1 MKYQKNL
8 FPLVFIIFLFLSSR
22 LYVQAQP
29 ADNDL
34 KLKEA
39 VIEKRILD
47 NGMTV
52 LAQENPSH
60 KLVALEIIVNTGSIF
75 EGQWQG
81 SGIAHLVEHML
92 FKGTKQR
99 PEGQIAEEVS
109 SLGGRINGYTS
120 YQFTGYSLTIPANNF
135 DKGLDILKDMITAP
149 TFDKQQLQKEKE
161 VILNE
166 IRLNRDDPKRYLDRL
181 FFQAAYSKAP
191 FNLPIIGLEPLFTKL
206 GQEDVVSF
214 YNKWYVPNNIIVSV
228 AGDIQA
234 ADVMEKVNAV
244 FSDFKMQ
251 PYPQLTLPA
260 IDDLVGPKG
269 YEERFDINTTYMML
283 GFPSVS
289 FSHPDSAALDV
300 LSILLAQ
307 GQSSRLYKLLYKNK
321 KLIYS
326 VQGYNY
332 TPGFRGVF
340 AVNFMLDETN
350 IKQVV
355 DELFTEV
362 DKIKAKGITATE
374 LNKSINSYLS
384 EYIYSQQTVQDQA
397 QTMAQDE
404 AYAQNPHFS
413 EKYLKKISRVTV
425 KDVQRCAKLYLSPD
439 KLIRVLLKPKG
450 NTAEPVT
457 AKSVVKPKPIT
468 KITLDNGLV
477 LLLRN
482 NSLQPTVSLQAIFSG
497 GTRCETEQDNGIF
510 HVLGRMLT
518 RGTKKYTAS
527 DIAQILEDLGAE
539 VSGFSGYN
547 SFGLSMDVLSKD
559 LDTGLNI
566 LVDLIANSTFPAPE
580 LSLEKRLSLKGIKIE
595 DDDIYRNTVKILR
608 KNLFKQ
614 YPYRFSTLGTE
625 AAIASISRNQLIEY
639 YNEYVR
645 PNNLV
650 IAIFGDIDLEHVTKV
665 IKNKLGNLK
674 PKSIRQ
680 KIHTAIKPPPSLK
693 LINNQRDKK
702 QALLML
708 GFLGA
713 DVKSAD
719 RYALEFLNSIL
730 CDSHGMLYKRI
741 REKYGLSYALGGMSM
756 SGVDTGYFFV
766 YVATDPEATDEVKRI
781 IIDEIKS
788 LNTAPIDAQLI
799 ARTKSYL
806 IGQQRINL
814 ETNSALSFIS
824 TLDELYGL
832 GFGRYL
838 DYETTINNLDA
849 QTLQQA
855 ANKYLDITKSVIV
868 ITKDKF

>member
-8 FPLVFIIFLFLSSR
+8 FPLVVIIFLFLSSR
-22 LYVQAQP
+22 PYAQAQH

-39 VIEKRILD
+39 VIQKHILD

-52 LAQENPSH
+52 LVQENPSH
-60 KLVALEIIVNTGSIF
+60 KLVALEIIVNTGSLF

-92 FKGTKQR
+92 FKGTKER
-99 PEGQIAEEVS
+99 PEGKIAEEVS

-120 YQFTGYSLTIPANNF
+120 YQFSGYSLTMPANNF
-135 DKGLDILKDMITAP
+135 DKGLDIFKDMITNP

-161 VILNE
+161 VIFNE

-181 FFQAAYSKAP
+181 FFRSAYSAAP

-206 GQEDVVSF
+206 RQEDVISF

-228 AGDIQA
+228 AGDIKTER
-234 ADVMEKVNAV
+234 VIEKVKDV

-260 IDDLVGPKG
+260 IDDLIGPKI
-269 YEERFDINTTYMML
+269 YEEPFDINATYMIL

-307 GQSSRLYKLLYKNK
+307 GQSSRLYKQLYKNK

-326 VQGYNY
+326 INAYNY

-340 AVNFMLDETN
+340 AINFVLDEAN
-350 IKQVV
+350 IKKVV
-355 DELFTEV
+355 DELFTEM

-384 EYIYSQQTVQDQA
+384 EYIFSQQTVQAQA
-397 QTMAQDE
+397 QNMAQDE
-404 AYAQNPHFS
+404 AYADDPHFS
-413 EKYLKKISRVTV
+413 EKYLKKIARVTL
-425 KDVQRCAKLYLSPD
+425 KDVQRCAKLYFKPD
-439 KLIRVLLKPKG
+439 KLIRVLLKPK
-450 NTAEPVT
+450 ASRPEPVIT
-457 AKSVVKPKPIT
+457 KSVVKPEPIT
-468 KITLDNGLV
+468 KITLDNGLT

-482 NSLQPTVSLQAIFSG
+482 NPVQPTVSLQAIFSG

-510 HVLGRMLT
+510 HLLSRMLS

-527 DIAQILEDLGAE
+527 DIARILEDLGAG

-559 LDTGLNI
+559 LDAGLNI
-566 LVDLIANSTFPAPE
+566 LVDLIANSTFPEPE
-580 LSLEKRLSLKGIKIE
+580 LLLEKRLSLKRIKIE
-595 DDDIYRNTVKILR
+595 DDDIYRDTVKILR
-608 KNLFKQ
+608 KNLFAE

-625 AAIASISRNQLIEY
+625 NAIASISRNKLIEY
-639 YNEYVR
+639 YNEYVC

-650 IAIFGDIDLEHVTKV
+650 ISIFGDIDEGHVIKV
-665 IKNKLGNLK
+665 IKKKLGDLK
-674 PKSIRQ
+674 SKRVKQ
-680 KIHTAIKPPPSLK
+680 KMHAAIKPHTSLK
-693 LINNQRDKK
+693 TINNQRDKK
-702 QALLML
+702 QALLVL
-708 GFLGA
+708 GFLGV
-713 DVKSAD
+713 DVKSED
-719 RYALEFLNSIL
+719 RYALEFLSSIL
-730 CDSHGMLYKRI
+730 CDSHGILYKRI
-741 REKYGLSYALGGMSM
+741 REKYGLSYALGGTST
-756 SGVDTGYFFV
+756 SGLDTGYFLA
-766 YVATDPEATDEVKRI
+766 YVATDPATIDEVKKI
-781 IIDEIKS
+781 VIDEIKT
-788 LNTAPIDAQLI
+788 LNTKLIDEQLI

-806 IGQQRINL
+806 IGQHRMSL

-824 TLDELYGL
+824 ALDELYGL
-832 GFGRYL
+832 GFGHYL

-849 QTLQQA
+849 EILQQA
-855 ANKYLDITKSVIV
+855 ANKYFDLTKSVIV
-868 ITKDKF
+868 ITKNKF